1 MSNNNNNVFNENNRS
16 KSHRYK
22 NSLPVSNN
30 KLSSNYDLFLTNKIQ
45 PRRQSIHPFQNFRN
59 FNSFVDTDKQIIEN
73 LSKAIAKKINVKKSP
88 LQKQKEILN
97 KLYKI
102 TPNFTKNYN
111 KIKHKKKKL
120 DLEEY
125 QNRILT
131 FFSQTNIEKDDF
143 MNLKTNFE
151 NIKISNN
158 SIQPLPKINI
168 KTIYDHVK
176 NKKEKNIKMISLK
189 EYLKGDKD
197 EDKDEYELELE
208 KIKESKK
215 YFKKVTNNYK
225 NRNKSLDVL
234 PQYLR
239 DILTKQLKFHT

>member
-1 MSNNNNNVFNENNRS
+1 
-16 KSHRYK
+16 
-22 NSLPVSNN
+22 
-30 KLSSNYDLFLTNKIQ
+30 
-45 PRRQSIHPFQNFRN
+45 
-59 FNSFVDTDKQIIEN
+59 
-73 LSKAIAKKINVKKSP
+73 
-88 LQKQKEILN
+88 
-97 KLYKI
+97 
-102 TPNFTKNYN
+102 
-111 KIKHKKKKL
+111 
-120 DLEEY
+120 
-125 QNRILT
+125 
-131 FFSQTNIEKDDF
+131 

-197 EDKDEYELELE
+197 EDKDEYELELD

-215 YFKKVTNNYK
+215 YFKKVNNNYK

-234 PQYLR
+234 PQYLK
-239 DILTKQLKFHT
+239 DVLTKQLKFHKQYENWIYIQRDSSTACNVAERAGGIVGKEG

>member
-1 MSNNNNNVFNENNRS
+1 
-16 KSHRYK
+16 
-22 NSLPVSNN
+22 
-30 KLSSNYDLFLTNKIQ
+30 
-45 PRRQSIHPFQNFRN
+45 
-59 FNSFVDTDKQIIEN
+59 
-73 LSKAIAKKINVKKSP
+73 
-88 LQKQKEILN
+88 
-97 KLYKI
+97 
-102 TPNFTKNYN
+102 
-111 KIKHKKKKL
+111 
-120 DLEEY
+120 
-125 QNRILT
+125 
-131 FFSQTNIEKDDF
+131 

-197 EDKDEYELELE
+197 EDKDEYELELD

-215 YFKKVTNNYK
+215 YFKKANNNYK

-234 PQYLR
+234 PQYLK
-239 DILTKQLKFHT
+239 DVLTKQLKFHT